1 MTRGAAVAS
10 RLAAIVALWLV
21 LFVSGARAHEFRPA
35 ALVLVAH
42 EGGDVGVR
50 FSPPAITARGPA
62 TGALRPVPPEHCAV
76 IDPQRWSCGAR
87 GLAGTLAV
95 AGMASDPVDVI
106 VHVRWPDGAEL
117 RARLD
122 PETPSL
128 VLPRGAVVDGP
139 WQAVGTYVGL
149 GGEHILRGLDH
160 LLFLAALLLL
170 GGRLPD
176 HLRTITAF
184 TVGHGLALVSQSLHP
199 LPVPG
204 AWVEACIAASIVI
217 AAAEALLPSASR
229 GGETSRRV
237 APRRE
242 ALRPAS
248 QRSAAWPWAL
258 AFGCVHGLGFAG
270 ALAGL
275 GLPPEHRAWA
285 LVGFNLGVEAGQL
298 AVVLVLLAAAA
309 TASRFPAHRERLRR
323 ALAFAVGSIAVA
335 WTLER
340 VVSFWEPLS

>member
-1 MTRGAAVAS
+1 MTRVA
-10 RLAAIVALWLV
+10 RACLVVAIVAPWLFF
-21 LFVSGARAHEFRPA
+21 FVPRALAHEFRPA
-35 ALVLVAH
+35 ALGLVAH
-42 EGGDVGVR
+42 DGGDVSVR
-50 FSPPAITARGPA
+50 FSPPAITARGPS

-76 IDPQRWSCGAR
+76 IDPHRWSCGVR
-87 GLAGTLAV
+87 GLSGTLGV
-95 AGMASDPVDVI
+95 AGLASDPVDVL

-128 VLPRGAVVDGP
+128 VLPRGAVVAGP
-139 WQAVGTYVGL
+139 WQAVATYVGL
-149 GGEHILRGLDH
+149 GGEHILHGLDH

-170 GGRLPD
+170 GGRLSD

-184 TVGHGLALVSQSLHP
+184 TVGHGVALVSQSLYP
-199 LPVPG
+199 LPVPA

-217 AAAEALLPSASR
+217 AAAEALRPGAQ
-229 GGETSRRV
+229 RR
-237 APRRE
+237 AG
-242 ALRPAS
+242 
-248 QRSAAWPWAL
+248 AWPWAL
-258 AFGCVHGLGFAG
+258 AFGVVHGLGFAG

-309 TASRFPAHRERLRR
+309 AAPRLPARRERLRR
-323 ALAFAVGSIAVA
+323 ALAFAVGSVAVA

>member
-1 MTRGAAVAS
+1 MTHAAVAC
-10 RLAAIVALWLV
+10 RLAVIAALWLAGLV
-21 LFVSGARAHEFRPA
+21 PGARAHEFRPA

-42 EGGDVGVR
+42 DDGEVSVR

-62 TGALRPVPPEHCAV
+62 TGALRPVPPGHCTV
-76 IDPQRWSCGAR
+76 IEPRRWSCGAK

-95 AGMASDPVDVI
+95 AGLASDPVDVM

-117 RARLD
+117 RDRLD
-122 PETPSL
+122 PERPSL
-128 VLPRGAVVDGP
+128 VLPRGAVVAGP
-139 WQAVGTYVGL
+139 WQAITTYVGL
-149 GGEHILRGLDH
+149 GGEHILYGLDH

-170 GGRLPD
+170 GGRWSN

-184 TVGHGLALVSQSLHP
+184 TVGHGLALVSMSLHP
-199 LPVPG
+199 LPVPA

-217 AAAEALLPSASR
+217 AAAEAL
-229 GGETSRRV
+229 
-237 APRRE
+237 
-242 ALRPAS
+242 RPAS
-248 QRSAAWPWAL
+248 QRGAAWPWAL
-258 AFGCVHGLGFAG
+258 AFGVVHGLGFAG
-270 ALAGL
+270 ALAEL

-309 TASRFPAHRERLRR
+309 AAAPRVAARREQLAR
-323 ALAFAVGSIAVA
+323 ALAFAVGSLAVA